1 MEENNNENNQNTN
14 ENTVDINQFNEMKSQ
29 LSNLTS
35 KLNEQ
40 VELNNKLSGKK
51 DEILNELKNAKGQL
65 NNFKQAAQDE
75 EEKSLFGQG
84 EEGFKI
90 LVDNRVKAAREED
103 QSMIQNLNAE
113 KEQLLAQIT
122 DLNNNIKMNEFSNKF
137 LSVLPQTDIAETAYE
152 DVIETAMKCSEIKDG
167 KVVFRDKN
175 GNIQTLNSRG
185 QEYTEFDFIDS
196 LRHKTHLFKPQQGT
210 NNKQGNFSGSGI
222 EMTKKEA
229 QDAQRG
235 MNSQQKAEFREKI
248 RTNKIIIN

>member
-14 ENTVDINQFNEMKSQ
+14 ENTISLEQYNEVLSQ
-29 LSNLTS
+29 VENLTS
-35 KLNEQ
+35 RLNEKE
-40 VELNNKLSGKK
+40 ELFNKVSGKK

-65 NNFKQAAQDE
+65 NQFKQAAQDE

-90 LVDNRVKAAREED
+90 ILDNRVKAAREED
-103 QSMIQNLNAE
+103 QSLIQRLNAE
-113 KEQLLAQIT
+113 KEDLLSQIQQR
-122 DLNNNIKMNEFSNKF
+122 DDKLLRNEFSNKF
-137 LSVLPQTDIAETAYE
+137 LSILPQTEIAETAYE
-152 DVIETAMKCSEIKDG
+152 DVIELAMKSSEIRDG
-167 KVVFRDKN
+167 KIVFRDKY
-175 GNIQTLNSRG
+175 GNVQTTNS
-185 QEYTEFDFIDS
+185 QNKEYSEFDFINS
-196 LRHKTHLFKPQQGT
+196 LKHKKHLFKQQQGT
-210 NNKQGNFSGSGI
+210 NNRQGNFSGSGI